1 MYCCSSPHF
10 ETLVRTKR
18 LDWPLRDF
26 AYRERPIT
34 AVLASRDL
42 VVCGVFRNRTLEQQR
57 LQSSP
62 VLASCDR
69 NLVAGSRIAWLVC
82 AVDATDETLL
92 TECPNPLASWPL
104 EGSVGQLG
112 GDYHDKAQ
120 AASQRVETL
129 SG

>member
-1 MYCCSSPHF
+1 MGRF
-10 ETLVRTKR
+10 
-18 LDWPLRDF
+18 RDF

-34 AVLASRDL
+34 AVLASRDP
-42 VVCGVFRNRTLEQQR
+42 VVYSVFRNRTLEQQR

-69 NLVAGSRIAWLVC
+69 NLVARSRIAWLVC
-82 AVDATDETLL
+82 GVDATDETLL
-92 TECPNPLASWPL
+92 TDALTPPACWPL

-129 SG
+129 SS